1 MKLFY
6 ADHFVL
12 PLPPDHRFPMRKY
25 SRLRERVQESALVP
39 PDSLL
44 IPPPA
49 SDQQL
54 LLAHHPDYVGAVTG
68 GTLTARQQRKIGF
81 PWTPG
86 MVERSRRSVGATIE
100 AARHALAEGLAA
112 SLAGGTHHAFADSGG
127 GYCVFNDVVVAARV
141 WQGAGAIRRAV
152 VIDCDVH
159 QGDGT
164 AALCAHDP
172 SIYTFSIHGEKN
184 YPYHKPPSDLD
195 LPLPDDSGDEVYL
208 AALDY
213 GLHHALEAAEA
224 DLAFYLAGA
233 DPYAG
238 DRLGRMKLTKAG
250 LLARDEMVLRECRAR
265 GLPVAIMMAGGYA
278 KNIEDIVDIH
288 YQTLA
293 LAVDYWRAWP
303 R

>member
-39 PDSLL
+39 PESLL

-49 SDQQL
+49 SDEQL
-54 LLAHHPDYVGAVTG
+54 LLAHHPDYVQAVAT

-100 AARHALAEGLAA
+100 AARYALAEGLAA

-141 WQGAGAIRRAV
+141 WQKAGTIRRAL

-213 GLHHALEAAEA
+213 GLHHALEAAGA

-238 DRLGRMKLTKAG
+238 DRLGRMKLSKGG
-250 LLARDEMVLRECRAR
+250 LLARDAMVLRECRAR
-265 GLPVAIMMAGGYA
+265 GLPVAILMAGGYA
-278 KNIEDIVDIH
+278 KEIEDIVDIH